1 MITVP
6 RCTTVETAVRLWAHE
21 CSRVFYD
28 RLINRE
34 DQQWFEDLVVELLP
48 RYLKVTAQTKWHLAA
63 HVLSRYKYLR
73 RSTPQLF
80 VSVSPTDPRKETDER
95 GSCAQFLA

>member
-1 MITVP
+1 MITAP

-34 DQQWFEDLVVELLP
+34 DQQWFESLVVELLP
-48 RYLKVTAQTKWHLAA
+48 RYLKVC
-63 HVLSRYKYLR
+63 R
-73 RSTPQLF
+73 RGWKLG
-80 VSVSPTDPRKETDER
+80 DGAWK
-95 GSCAQFLA
+95 GGLLISCMAVVV

>member
-1 MITVP
+1 MMITAP

-34 DQQWFEDLVVELLP
+34 DQQWFENLVVELLP
-48 RYLKVTAQTKWHLAA
+48 RYLKVRGPNRCT
-63 HVLSRYKYLR
+63 VL
-73 RSTPQLF
+73 
-80 VSVSPTDPRKETDER
+80 EER
-95 GSCAQFLA
+95 HAERVIDWF